1 MRLTV
6 VSAYYPSHGGG
17 MELACQR
24 LVEDLATGGHE
35 VRWLAQADGPL
46 PDVPHAECFPFAGSD
61 LIYRLSGVPLPLP
74 YPQSFLS
81 LIRHL
86 KWSDQVIIAE
96 VNFVISALAFVV
108 ARLLGIRII
117 VIQHVGQPSTV
128 SRIASALAAIAEAV
142 AVRPML
148 KSADRVVF
156 VSPWVAAHFNSLE
169 LDRRAAIIGHAIDTE
184 IFRPASSVLEKR
196 AARCKLGLP
205 QGPIACFVG
214 RLTET
219 KGIGIIEE
227 MARLRPDLTFA
238 IAGSG
243 PINPDDWGLDNVRY
257 LGQLSADRVALL
269 YQATEVFLLPSQS
282 ESFSLV
288 VREALACGCAVICS
302 AQIIETDHRLADFVA
317 TTNVDLADSAGTARR
332 FLAMFEKPQ
341 GHKADAARRH
351 VLSECAPQEVRR
363 RYLELVDQISARRIM
378 TAAP

>member
-17 MELACQR
+17 MELACKR
-24 LVEDLATGGHE
+24 LVEDLAAGGHE
-35 VRWLAQADGPL
+35 VRWMAQTDGVL
-46 PDVPHAECFPFAGSD
+46 PDVPHAECCPFEGSD
-61 LIYRLSGVPLPLP
+61 LVYRLSGIPLPLP
-74 YPQSFLS
+74 YPQSLLS
-81 LIRHL
+81 LIKHL
-86 KWSDQVIIAE
+86 KWSDQVIITEA
-96 VNFVISALAFVV
+96 NFIISALAFVV
-108 ARLLGIRII
+108 AKLLGIRTI
-117 VIQHVGQPSTV
+117 VVQHVGQPSTV
-128 SRIASALAAIAEAV
+128 SRIATALAAIAEVV

-156 VSPWVAAHFNSLE
+156 VSPWVAAHFGNLK
-169 LDRRAAIIGHAIDTE
+169 LDHRAAIIGHAIDTDV
-184 IFRPASSVLEKR
+184 FRPASSSSEER

-205 QGPIACFVG
+205 PGPIGCFVG

-227 MARLRPDLTFA
+227 MARRRPDLTFA

-269 YQATEVFLLPSQS
+269 YQASEVFLLPSQS

-302 AQIIETDHRLADFVA
+302 AQILETDHRLTDFVA
-317 TTNVDLADSAGTARR
+317 TTRVDLTDSAGTAKR
-332 FLAMFEKPQ
+332 FLTLFEKAQ

-351 VLSECAPQEVRR
+351 VLRECSPHEVRR
-363 RYLELVDQISARRIM
+363 RYLELVDQISPRTIM
-378 TAAP
+378 TVSP